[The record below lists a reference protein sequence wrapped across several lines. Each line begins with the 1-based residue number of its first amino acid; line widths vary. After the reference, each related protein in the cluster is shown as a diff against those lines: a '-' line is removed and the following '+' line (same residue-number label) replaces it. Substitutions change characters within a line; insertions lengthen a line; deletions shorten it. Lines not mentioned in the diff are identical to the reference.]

1 MKGEYARLARG
12 SYLYFFGVFLF
23 SCKVAQILI
32 PLRPLKSRH
41 REKCFD
47 LGTNRH
53 REKSLLRTVQTFPL
67 ATLQRVFLAR
77 VPYIVLYILSLPS
90 PCCQFS
96 SPLIFRPFSAPSLL
110 HAAPSPRRPSL
121 CLCPLCLIRSFRPIR
136 AIRVQKKIIRVQKKF
151 RCASCANTPS
161 KLSPAL
167 YKLHA
172 NPSVIPLKSRKTHIF
187 SNFLSQS
194 LAQFRK
200 SPYFC
205 TR

>member
-1 MKGEYARLARG
+1 MNTRARRALPIYIFSA
-12 SYLYFFGVFLF
+12 SSFFRAKWHKFCFL
-23 SCKVAQILI
+23 CA
-32 PLRPLKSRH
+32 PLKSRY

-53 REKSLLRTVQTFPL
+53 RKKSLVRTVQTFPPHDTSTRL
-67 ATLQRVFLAR
+67 PRAR
-77 VPYIVLYILSLPS
+77 TFYIVLYILSLPS

-96 SPLIFRPFSAPSLL
+96 PPLIFPPLL
-110 HAAPSPRRPSL
+110 RAAPRSPPPHLPHPLPS
-121 CLCPLCLIRSFRPIR
+121 PIR
-136 AIRVQKKIIRVQKKF
+136 LIRVQKKNLSD
-151 RCASCANTPS
+151 SCANAPS

-167 YKLHA
+167 CKPHGKA
-172 NPSVIPLKSRKTHIF
+172 SAIPLKSRKTQIF

-194 LAQFRK
+194 LARFRK